1 MGNVFYWKGK
11 VLSVNRWHLARPIYN
26 KFKQRWA
33 ALIYQN
39 PAFKDYKDSIIRSVK
54 GAPLIEGYVDMQ
66 ITTCLSPRAD
76 TGNIEKAVGDALEDA
91 GVLVNDKFI
100 RNINLVRTYHPNSGS
115 KNKYDDYLIIELN
128 KVPAEDLDEI
138 KRQQTEDVFG
148 LKL

>member
-1 MGNVFYWKGK
+1 MGNIFYWRGK

-26 KFKQRWA
+26 RLKHRDTA
-33 ALIYQN
+33 MIYEN
-39 PAFKDYKDSIIRSVK
+39 PDFRKYKDSIVRSIK

-91 GVLVNDKFI
+91 GVLVNDKFV
-100 RNINLVRTYHPNSGS
+100 RHINLVRTYHPNSGS
-115 KNKYDDYLIIELN
+115 KNKYDDYLIIELTE
-128 KVPAEDLDEI
+128 VPANDLAEI

>member
-1 MGNVFYWKGK
+1 LGNIFYWRGK
-11 VLSVNRWHLARPIYN
+11 VLSVNRWHLARALYD
-26 KFKQRWA
+26 KFKQKWVGR
-33 ALIYQN
+33 IFEN
-39 PAFKDYKDSIIRSVK
+39 PDFRKYKDSIVRSIK

-115 KNKYDDYLIIELN
+115 KNKYDDYLIIELTE
-128 KVPAEDLDEI
+128 VPADDLAEI